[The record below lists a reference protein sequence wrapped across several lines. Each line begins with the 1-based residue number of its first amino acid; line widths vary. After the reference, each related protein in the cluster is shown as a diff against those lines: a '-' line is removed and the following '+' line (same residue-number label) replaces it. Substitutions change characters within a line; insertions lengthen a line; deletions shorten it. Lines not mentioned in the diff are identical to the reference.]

1 MSDYPCN
8 FCSRVLPSS
17 QGLRSHIAQSA
28 DHQEQ
33 LRALETEIDHD
44 SADDDDLQPGL
55 PSPSAYNGSSQY
67 DSDDAPPDP
76 SSDHDPSGFDGDE
89 PEPASK
95 RARVEEVEDEQAP
108 PIFGREPFVEP
119 YPEEKE
125 AGKIYGRTRTSFEE
139 IRVNQSEGE
148 EPWAPFESEAEWEV
162 ARWMMRSGISQKET
176 ESFLKLEKIRTG
188 VKPSFHNNRAF
199 LQQID
204 ALPRGPEWTCEPFVV
219 TGDEVDD
226 KGQLRTEEVDLWRR
240 DPVEC
245 VKELLSNPSFR
256 ENMSFAPEKQYRNS
270 DGTNRVYNESWTGDW
285 WWDTQDKLAP
295 GSTIAPLIL
304 SSDKTQLSRF
314 SGDKQAW
321 PLFHDC
327 MRSLLLP
334 LVEAG
339 KTGVKMTSADGA
351 IRLVF
356 PLLAAYIADYPEQCL
371 IACCQENSCPKCT
384 VTPKERGGTATSIPR
399 DPTETA
405 ATITSHL
412 AGLAPAE
419 FGDQCLRPVKPFW
432 EDLPHCDIFN
442 CMTPDILHQ
451 LHKGVFKD
459 HLVSWSTAA
468 TLGEEAEV
476 DLRFRAMTPHPS
488 LRHFKKGISLVSQW
502 TGTEFKNMEKVFLGI
517 IAGATNASVIR
528 ALRGVIDFIYYAH
541 FQEHD
546 DESLAQLDAAW
557 VMFHENKDIFVELE
571 IRKHFNINKLH
582 QMKHYFDMIRM
593 HGTCDGYNS
602 EGTER
607 LHIDYAK
614 MGYLASNRVGYIK
627 QMTKWLYRQEA
638 VYRFTLYLQWVV
650 PRYVAEIINPGGDDE
665 QDWDEGDDDDDE
677 AEVEGRMA
685 DEESTPAYTIAKY
698 APYPNT
704 PIATIIGDYG
714 AKDFIWHLEDF
725 LRRQSMPTIIPD
737 HITFP
742 VYKRLSLQL
751 PALPAVSELPVKD
764 TIRADKHQPSNTKS
778 GKKEVPA
785 HFDTVLAAPT
795 TVPSRDGFDDS
806 LEGLGVAQV
815 RLVFRLPAS
824 LGTFNHPLA
833 YVEWFTPLRVFD
845 TDLGMYQVSP
855 STRIE
860 SRRASVIPVTQ
871 IHRSCHLFPQFK
883 KSIDP
888 SWDTNNVLK
897 ECKTFYVSPY
907 LRHHDF
913 YLFRYLP
920 STVR

>member
-1 MSDYPCN
+1 MPDYPCN

-17 QGLRSHIAQSA
+17 QGLHSHIAQSK

-33 LRALETEIDHD
+33 LRALENELDNN
-44 SADDDDLQPGL
+44 SADDDSQPGL
-55 PSPSAYNGSSQY
+55 PSPSAYYGSSHY
-67 DSDDAPPDP
+67 DSDEAPPNLP
-76 SSDHDPSGFDGDE
+76 SPDHDTFGFEDDE
-89 PEPASK
+89 PEPVSK

-108 PIFGREPFVEP
+108 PILGREPFVEP

-125 AGKIYGRTRTSFEE
+125 AGKIYGRARTNFEE
-139 IRVNQSEGE
+139 IRVKQQSEGK

-162 ARWMMRSGISQKET
+162 ARWMMRSGISQRET

-188 VKPSFHNNRAF
+188 VQPSFHNNCAF
-199 LQQID
+199 LQRID

-226 KGQLRTEEVDLWRR
+226 KGELRTEEVDLWRR

-256 ENMSFAPEKQYRNS
+256 ENMRFAPEKQYRNS

-285 WWDTQDKLAP
+285 WWDTQDKLDP

-321 PLFHDC
+321 P
-327 MRSLLLP
+327 
-334 LVEAG
+334 
-339 KTGVKMTSADGA
+339 TGVKMTSADGA

-371 IACCQENSCPKCT
+371 VACCKENSCPKCT
-384 VTPKERGGTATSIPR
+384 VAPKERGGTATYRPR

-405 ATITSHL
+405 ATIASHC
-412 AGLAPAE
+412 AGLSPAE
-419 FGDQCLRPVKPFW
+419 FGDQSLRPIKPFW

-476 DLRFRAMTPHPS
+476 DLRFRAMTPHPT

-502 TGTEFKNMEKVFLGI
+502 TGTEFKNMEKIFLGI
-517 IAGATNASVIR
+517 IAGATSVNVIR

-546 DESLAQLDAAW
+546 DNSLAQLDAAW

-571 IRKHFNINKLH
+571 IRKHFNISKLH

-614 MGYLASNRVGYIK
+614 MGYLASNKVGYIK

-638 VYRFTLYLQWVV
+638 VYHFTLYLQWSV

-665 QDWDEGDDDDDE
+665 EDWDE
-677 AEVEGRMA
+677 AEVE
-685 DEESTPAYTIAKY
+685 AYSIAKN
-698 APYPNT
+698 APYPNI
-704 PIATIIGDYG
+704 PIATIVGDYG
-714 AKDFIWHLEDF
+714 AADFVWHVEDF
-725 LRRQSMPTIIPD
+725 LRRQSMPTAIPD
-737 HITFP
+737 HTTFP
-742 VYKRLSLQL
+742 L
-751 PALPAVSELPVKD
+751 PALPAVSEHPVKD
-764 TIRADKHQPSNTKS
+764 TIRADKIQPSNSNS

-795 TVPSRDGFDDS
+795 AVPSRDGFDDS

-815 RLVFRLPAS
+815 RLIFRLPTS
-824 LGTFNHPLA
+824 LGTFDHPLA

-845 TDLGMYQVSP
+845 ADLGMYQVSP
-855 STRIE
+855 STRMQ
-860 SRRASVIPVTQ
+860 SRRASVIPITQ
-871 IHRSCHLFPQFK
+871 IHRSCHLLPQFK
-883 KSIDP
+883 DAIDL

-913 YLFRYLP
+913 YLFRYLA
-920 STVR
+920 SIANNNT